1 VTNPSAGAHSRDRER
16 LLTHVKERDIDLL
29 LLEELYASRRFQ
41 AFLYT
46 AGAKGTAAPDWDSTS
61 TVEPIQSS
69 DFFGPAE
76 FTDPDSGVT
85 SEVWGESDLDVLFT
99 IGTAPVL
106 FLVENKIDASFTPQ
120 QAKRYRS
127 RAQLAMASGKYFAV
141 RTLLVAPAAFLAS
154 SRSSSVFDARL
165 SYEEIV
171 AFLQSDS
178 VPSDSEEARRI
189 AFRLRL
195 LATAIA
201 KQKRGDG
208 PQIVHP
214 GVTSFRVAFGE
225 RSRELAPELGPIN
238 LKREGHWSGD
248 KWIEYR
254 SVLPGFGKG
263 KNPDIVVKTDRKVVH
278 LQIYGWGRRDDELR
292 PRLAGL
298 IEAGMSIPPVKGRRG
313 SLAVSLPVSLIEHMG
328 AFEPQRAAAEEAI
341 RAAQRLLT
349 WFQRHEATLREM
361 DRGDI
366 PDLAKESGMLDQG
379 KGLCSAPAGAAGEE
393 ATSEKLSVKGNNAVE
408 PLFTASSSTPGS
420 SGPLQPPDPSPS
432 LQDGISLGSLVC
444 PDAIPSHL
452 SPQEVA
458 VSSRNPTPFGTGFA
472 QRLRS
477 HLMAGGWEES
487 KIGGTV
493 PGQFWSKARDVGPVH
508 KIWVSGDKHPV
519 SLLVRLYVKTPE
531 AREDVRQTLDAA
543 RTPLPA
549 LDLSYP
555 KSQQKDPRCKYALDL
570 TISAAALGA
579 TPGMG
584 DAAMVADHVHDLIHL
599 TEPGI

>member
-1 VTNPSAGAHSRDRER
+1 MPRSLSWSPALTNPSARAHSRDRDR

-41 AFLYT
+41 PFLYT
-46 AGAKGTAAPDWDSTS
+46 AGTSGTAAPAWQPSA
-61 TVEPIQSS
+61 TVAPIQSS

-76 FTDPDSGVT
+76 FTDPDSGLT
-85 SEVWGESDLDVLFT
+85 SEAWGESDLDVLFT
-99 IGTAPVL
+99 IGTAQVL
-106 FLVENKIDASFTPQ
+106 FLIENKIDASFTPR
-120 QAKRYRS
+120 QADRYRC
-127 RAQLAMASGKYFAV
+127 RAQLAVASGNYSAV
-141 RTLLVAPAAFLAS
+141 RTLLVAPSAFLAS

-178 VPSDSEEARRI
+178 VPSDSEEARRLT
-189 AFRLRL
+189 FRLRL

-225 RSRELAPELGPIN
+225 RSLELAPELGPIN
-238 LKREGHWSGD
+238 LKREGHWPGD

-254 SVLPGFGKG
+254 SVLPSLGKG
-263 KNPDIVVKTDRKVVH
+263 KKPDIVVKTDRKVVH
-278 LQIYGWGRRDDELR
+278 IQIYGWGRRDDELR

-298 IEAGMSIPPVKGRRG
+298 LETGMSIPRVKGRRG
-313 SLAVSLPVSLIEHMG
+313 SIAVSLPVSLIDHMG
-328 AFEPQRAAAEEAI
+328 AFEPQRHAAEEAI
-341 RAAQRLLT
+341 RAAQRLLG
-349 WFQRHEATLREM
+349 WFRRHEDTLREM
-361 DRGDI
+361 DRGDM
-366 PDLAKESGMLDQG
+366 PDLLQESSIRDQG
-379 KGLCSAPAGAAGEE
+379 KD
-393 ATSEKLSVKGNNAVE
+393 
-408 PLFTASSSTPGS
+408 PL
-420 SGPLQPPDPSPS
+420 SGPGGATGDEVACEKDPSPS
-432 LQDGISLGSLVC
+432 LQDGISLGSLV
-444 PDAIPSHL
+444 PADPIPSHVSL
-452 SPQEVA
+452 QELV
-458 VSSRNPTPFGTGFA
+458 VSSRNPTSFGTGFA
-472 QRLRS
+472 QRLRF

-493 PGQFWSKARDVGPVH
+493 PDQFWSKAREEGPVH
-508 KIWVSGDKHPV
+508 RIWVSGDKHPV
-519 SLLVRLYVKTPE
+519 SLQVRLYVKTPE

-570 TISAAALGA
+570 TVSAAALGA

-584 DAAMVADHVHDLIHL
+584 DPATVADHFHDLISV
-599 TEPGI
+599 TVPGI